1 MSPPPPPPPPLLL
14 LVFGEGLLVLTASLG
29 KVNPVGFTIGSLD
42 GAYVRVGTHTPAPTI
57 RVVEQWS
64 HQELRRRDLVE
75 A

>member
-1 MSPPPPPPPPLLL
+1 M
-14 LVFGEGLLVLTASLG
+14 LTASLG